1 MGKYFGT
8 DGFRGKA
15 NVDLNSNHAFLI
27 GSFFGQ
33 LAAKEG
39 KKEKKIVIGQDT
51 RLSGDMFVNALAAGI
66 TSAGADAYILGT
78 VPTPGVAFITKSYGF
93 NFGIMVSASHNP
105 YEDNGIKVLN
115 CNGEKLD
122 EDTVDECEKYIDNGV
137 DNVVLAQ
144 SDSIGESSGFHSAH
158 IRYIDHLK
166 SCVSHS
172 FDGLKIALDCA
183 NGSASNFAGELF
195 RDLGAD
201 VHVLSNDPNGV
212 NINVDCGSTHIEAL
226 CKFVKDNGYDMGF
239 AYDGDADR
247 CLASDKNGKP
257 VSGDELMLLLA
268 RRLKAQN
275 KLAND
280 VLVTTIMSNFGLYK
294 ALDSLGLKYEKT
306 AVGDKYVYENMLE
319 NGHVLGGEQSGHI
332 IFGDLATTG
341 DGMLTSLMVVD
352 SLIELGETLD
362 EAASKM
368 TVYPQVLKNVT
379 VDDKE
384 KTMLDDEIQAAIEN
398 SEANLKGDGRVLV
411 RPSGTEPFIRVM
423 AEAST
428 DELCEKAVDDIIAA
442 MKKYG
447 HIVG

>member
-78 VPTPGVAFITKSYGF
+78 VPTPGVAFVTKSYGF

-122 EDTVDECEKYIDNGV
+122 EETVDECEKYIDNGV

-319 NGHVLGGEQSGHI
+319 NSHVLGGEQSGHI

-447 HIVG
+447 HIVC